1 MILIPAST
9 AYQLTH
15 SLSTLTCYS
24 VLIGIVCSVAG
35 VLLSAVWDIPSGPA
49 IVLLSTLVFF
59 ISILVSPKRS
69 RRSVLAG

>member
-1 MILIPAST
+1 M
-9 AYQLTH
+9 
-15 SLSTLTCYS
+15 
-24 VLIGIVCSVAG
+24 IGIVCSVAG